1 MEPWEL
7 EDFLEFMSIRRDE
20 RMDPTPD
27 YFWRTFFGT
36 NYFAPGK
43 RINFAEL
50 PVAHRKIAPFVMPT
64 SQGKPVFERR
74 GGQIESFEPAY
85 VKMKDAVRLFEAN
98 NVQLVDLIN
107 NNGGPAGL
115 QARHDRAIA
124 ETAEYHLRAYDMR
137 RCLMAAEAFIAA
149 QCTVSY
155 EADQGGNAPTVVI
168 DYGRDPSLDVTLSGQ
183 FLDDPDFPLVDYLSD
198 MSNTMYGVKFG
209 GRPNRV
215 LLGSACVPYV
225 QKNKQIIELLKSP
238 AAYRGGE
245 DTLVKQGMLN
255 VNTPISYVGTVGG
268 IGESLEMWTHKDVV
282 EAPNGDMV
290 DLFNP
295 KDMLLIAPGAGG
307 VMAYG
312 AIWDKSAWQ
321 NGSIS
326 AEVYQKMFEEG
337 HDPTDDFVSTQGAPL
352 PINTQP
358 NKVSRSRMLA

>member
-7 EDFLEFMSIRRDE
+7 EDFLTFQAVRRDE
-20 RMDPTPD
+20 RLDPIPD

-36 NYFAPGK
+36 PHYSGTD

-50 PVAHRKIAPFVMPT
+50 PVMHRKIAPFVMPT

-74 GGQIESFEPAY
+74 GGSIESFKPAY
-85 VKMKDAVRLFEAN
+85 VKMKDAVRVFEAN

-107 NNGGPAGL
+107 GNGGPDGL

-124 ETAEYHLRAYDMR
+124 EVAEYHMRAYDMR

-149 QCTVSY
+149 QVTVTY

-168 DYGRDPSLDVTLSGQ
+168 DFDRHASLDVTLTGQ

-198 MSNTMYGVKFG
+198 MSNTMYGVKYG
-209 GRPNRV
+209 GRPNRAIF
-215 LLGSACVPYV
+215 GSACVPYI
-225 QKNKQIIELLKSP
+225 QKNKQVIELLKSP
-238 AAYRGGE
+238 ALYRGGE
-245 DTLVKQGMLN
+245 DTLVKQGIMN
-255 VNTPISYVGTVGG
+255 VNEPMSYIGVVGG
-268 IGESLEMWTHKDVV
+268 IGQSIEMWTYKDVV

-290 DLFNP
+290 DLLNP

-312 AIWDKSAWQ
+312 AIWDKKAWQ
-321 NGSIS
+321 SGNIS
-326 AEVYQKMFEEG
+326 AEVYQRMFEAGE
-337 HDPTDDFVSTQGAPL
+337 DPVDDFVSTQGGPL